1 MIILAYILAFIF
13 SIYAISTD
21 DLYYL
26 VLSLIACAIAIMGDK
41 D

>member
-13 SIYAISTD
+13 SIYAISTN

-26 VLSLIACAIAIMGDK
+26 ILALIATAVAIIGEK

>member
-1 MIILAYILAFIF
+1 MIIMAYIVAIGFSLYFI
-13 SIYAISTD
+13 ATN

-26 VLSLIACAIAIMGDK
+26 ILALIAGAIAIMGDK

>member
-1 MIILAYILAFIF
+1 MIIMAYVVAMGFALF
-13 SIYAISTD
+13 AIASN

-26 VLSLIACAIAIMGDK
+26 ILALIACAIAIMGDK